1 MALLSRYEIEL
12 GLRYVRAKRRNSFIS
27 IIALISMLGIALG
40 VAALIVVMS
49 VMNGFQTEMR
59 ERLLVTT
66 SHMSVRGLDAPMSEW
81 SAIKPILAAHP
92 NVVAVTPYVQV
103 EGAWSSGNVTKPSL
117 IQGIAPE
124 TEKDVSSIGAYMKF
138 GTLDTLKPGEWGA
151 VLGSDMARDL
161 GVKLGDSVTLI
172 TAQVTV
178 TPAGSIPRVKR
189 FTVTGIFEIG
199 VNMPDSFFAF
209 IHLNDAQRIFQM
221 GETVTGLRVRLRDP
235 LQAPIVA
242 NEWARNLPMGL
253 GITEWTAAN
262 ANFFKAVALQK
273 RVMFIILSL
282 IVAVAA
288 FNLVSTLVMAVKDK
302 ESDIAILRTL
312 GAKPFGV
319 MQIFIVQGSVIG
331 VIGTVIGAAVGLLI
345 AFNLDAVV
353 GVIERVLS
361 MPLIDKSVYQL
372 AQLPSKVEPND
383 VISVIVVSL
392 VLSLL
397 ATLYP
402 SWRAGRTQPADA
414 LRYD

>member
-1 MALLSRYEIEL
+1 M
-12 GLRYVRAKRRNSFIS
+12 
-27 IIALISMLGIALG
+27 
-40 VAALIVVMS
+40 
-49 VMNGFQTEMR
+49 
-59 ERLLVTT
+59 
-66 SHMSVRGLDAPMSEW
+66 
-81 SAIKPILAAHP
+81 
-92 NVVAVTPYVQV
+92 
-103 EGAWSSGNVTKPSL
+103 
-117 IQGIAPE
+117 
-124 TEKDVSSIGAYMKF
+124 
-138 GTLDTLKPGEWGA
+138 
-151 VLGSDMARDL
+151 
-161 GVKLGDSVTLI
+161 KLGDSVTLI

-199 VNMPDSFFAF
+199 VNLPDSFFTF
-209 IHLNDAQRIFQM
+209 VHLNDAQRIFQM

-402 SWRAGRTQPADA
+402 SWRASRTQPADA